1 METLLTEVSMGLGTA
16 FAYYFVRIVMFGAVA
31 ALGVA
36 LGIKL
41 RKKKDNK

>member
-16 FAYYFVRIVMFGAVA
+16 FMYYLVRIVMFGAVA
-31 ALGVA
+31 AIGVA

-41 RKKKDNK
+41 RKKKNEE